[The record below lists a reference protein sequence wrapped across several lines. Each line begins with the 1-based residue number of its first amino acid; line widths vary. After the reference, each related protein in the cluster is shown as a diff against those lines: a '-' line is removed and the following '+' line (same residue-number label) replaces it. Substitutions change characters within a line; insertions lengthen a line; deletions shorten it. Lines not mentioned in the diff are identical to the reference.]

1 MVIRA
6 FSWALLRAVA
16 RYERGAKSARGTSL

>member
-6 FSWALLRAVA
+6 FSWALLRAGV
-16 RYERGAKSARGTSL
+16 RYERGAKSARGTFL